1 MSDFNFLYELHNQTG
16 ECVLT
21 QSVTDKRIAPILEHI
36 ARIVN
41 EQGDVTVHIIKARVG
56 ESVLVDPTRME
67 SLSALVTVGIEHYSG
82 KIGDLVV
89 ENAYS
94 PKSKIIENLYAVL
107 SNPKKTE
114 KLIEAVHQGK
124 VYKGA
129 AAVDKDF
136 KKRQTAQL
144 RWEKKNMSP
153 KKVNEAEDDNQPVAD
168 KMGETVQKFGYKQH
182 RKNTNEYTH
191 INGARVQI
199 EPKGWMHQN
208 GVKIKYGTSSDKL
221 KSHLE
226 KIHGKISE
234 AEDPK
239 DTLKLPDLNTGD
251 TLLVGKFK
259 NRRAEIKGFSN
270 DEHNQP
276 VADTTKGDQ
285 KIFKPRIA
293 KLMPGA
299 EENPK
304 EEPVAVTLNKKIAEN
319 VQGDVRK
326 RKEENP
332 EKYCADKKCLWSL
345 RSGPCPKHGKK

>member
-153 KKVNEAEDDNQPVAD
+153 KK
-168 KMGETVQKFGYKQH
+168 
-182 RKNTNEYTH
+182 
-191 INGARVQI
+191 
-199 EPKGWMHQN
+199 
-208 GVKIKYGTSSDKL
+208 
-221 KSHLE
+221 
-226 KIHGKISE
+226 IHGKISE